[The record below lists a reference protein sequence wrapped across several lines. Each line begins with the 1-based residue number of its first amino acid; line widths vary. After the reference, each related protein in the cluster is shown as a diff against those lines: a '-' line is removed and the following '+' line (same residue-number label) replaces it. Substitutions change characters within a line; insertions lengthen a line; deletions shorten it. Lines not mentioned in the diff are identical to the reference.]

1 MSKRVK
7 PDPGQQC
14 ECPSH
19 PAGEPPSDLRRVY
32 YEKRREDKFCY
43 EWWCQGCYDRE
54 GIADE
59 EWDDGWPTGEDGRF
73 KTPVHCPV
81 IPGLD

>member
-1 MSKRVK
+1 MGKRLQ

-19 PAGEPPSDLRRVY
+19 EPNQPSIKLGRVY
-32 YEKRREDKFCY
+32 YEKPGKFCY
-43 EWWCQGCYDRE
+43 EWWCEACYDRE
-54 GIADE
+54 DIEPME
-59 EWDDGWPTGEDGRF
+59 EGWPTGPDGRF
-73 KTPVHCPV
+73 LTAVHCQV